1 MFFAFSRTI
10 FHHFTYDTVN
20 TDQTTPLPPGSFS
33 HPSLWRIPSIPLSL
47 ISWLNRIGYTLNST
61 RDLISQLLSA
71 YLTLIIRNCLVS
83 RHSDHE
89 PFAFNAR
96 PHITATVSSLNT
108 HCKELFG
115 FTTFRLSTHCIQRE
129 TSYHNN
135 FQLT

>member
-10 FHHFTYDTVN
+10 FHHFTNDTVN

-47 ISWLNRIGYTLNST
+47 ISWLNRIGYTLSST
-61 RDLISQLLSA
+61 RDLVSQLLSA
-71 YLTLIIRNCLVS
+71 HLTLIVRNCLVS
-83 RHSDHE
+83 RHSDRA
-89 PFAFNAR
+89 PIAFNAR
-96 PHITATVSSLNT
+96 PRITTTFSLLDT
-108 HCKELFG
+108 HYKKLFG
-115 FTTFRLSTHCIQRE
+115 FTTFRSSTHCVQRE